1 MKGRSEERK
10 PQKASKLK
18 FFLSKL
24 MAENAKSKSLV
35 HDGKKICSGLGTEYF
50 RILLQSNCG
59 VSVLDFVPQPEGGS
73 PYLCLNR
80 LNQTPSSPIAS
91 GSSAGRKASNRIVLV
106 YHGNLSQPDNPC
118 FQNPS
123 YFLLLRRSFQTVTT
137 YIPSRAGLTPA
148 MPK

>member
-106 YHGNLSQPDNPC
+106 YHGNPEVILINKLVCEKKIVC
-118 FQNPS
+118 FLN
-123 YFLLLRRSFQTVTT
+123 FLNLVFLRFF
-137 YIPSRAGLTPA
+137 
-148 MPK
+148 